1 MTMIEEKK
9 RPRLKPKSMLQSMIP
24 SAMNEP
30 IVRMP
35 LRNEKSALVVKA
47 VKVSHPNNKRVIT
60 PAVGITSGEL

>member
-1 MTMIEEKK
+1 MIMIEEKN

-30 IVRMP
+30 IARMP

-47 VKVSHPNNKRVIT
+47 VKVSPPNNKRVIT